1 MGKTIRLKDDLGPGV
16 KEIDFKDLKALSAL
30 KRNPKMQP
38 FTKKERI

>member
-1 MGKTIRLKDDLGPGV
+1 MGKTIRLKDDLGPGA
-16 KEIDFKDLKALSAL
+16 KEVIAKEVIAMKG